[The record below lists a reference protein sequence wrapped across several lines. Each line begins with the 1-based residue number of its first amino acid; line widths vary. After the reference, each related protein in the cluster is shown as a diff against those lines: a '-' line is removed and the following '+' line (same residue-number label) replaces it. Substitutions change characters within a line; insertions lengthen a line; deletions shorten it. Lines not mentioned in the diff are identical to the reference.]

1 MTDERLKK
9 QKEEREKKKQE
20 EAKQSSVPQPKGGVD
35 DFIKKL
41 IKSTPESIESILNPQ
56 AQQEPIQ
63 PSTSQQREVSEMRI
77 SSFLCEWEL
86 VSKPKPVTYEREVQT
101 DPIVFE
107 APEKQEEKEP
117 YLDNLGLSKK
127 GFNQVQLGLVQSHV

>member
-20 EAKQSSVPQPKGGVD
+20 EAKQSSVTQPKGGVD

-56 AQQEPIQ
+56 A
-63 PSTSQQREVSEMRI
+63 
-77 SSFLCEWEL
+77 
-86 VSKPKPVTYEREVQT
+86 
-101 DPIVFE
+101 
-107 APEKQEEKEP
+107 
-117 YLDNLGLSKK
+117 
-127 GFNQVQLGLVQSHV
+127 